1 MENEY
6 IHGSDMLVG
15 LMMQDKYVPFGHSKT
30 CTISNKADTK
40 ERSVKPTIEDKA
52 KAGAAGKW
60 KEKQYHA
67 AKRSDRKDKRITAKR
82 RKESETGGKL
92 NASSARKISSPYRY
106 KARPSEGHAAAKVR
120 RDSLLRSRKVV

>member
-1 MENEY
+1 MAVSSRVPSANPLLSVESTLLSERILISAIVMRFNRTSPPLIRTGINTNE
-6 IHGSDMLVG
+6 HG
-15 LMMQDKYVPFGHSKT
+15 Q
-30 CTISNKADTK
+30 
-40 ERSVKPTIEDKA
+40 
-52 KAGAAGKW
+52 
-60 KEKQYHA
+60 KQYHA